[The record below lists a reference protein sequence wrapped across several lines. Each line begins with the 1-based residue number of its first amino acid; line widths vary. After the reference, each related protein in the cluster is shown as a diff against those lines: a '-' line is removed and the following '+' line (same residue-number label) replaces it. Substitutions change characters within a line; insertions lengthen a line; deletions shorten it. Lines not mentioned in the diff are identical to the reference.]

1 MQRHH
6 GLKQNGKCIQ
16 DSSFVFEYKDT
27 DFMASPLS
35 MVWST

>member
-1 MQRHH
+1 MQR
-6 GLKQNGKCIQ
+6 LIMVLSKMENAFRNT
-16 DSSFVFEYKDT
+16 FVFEYKDT